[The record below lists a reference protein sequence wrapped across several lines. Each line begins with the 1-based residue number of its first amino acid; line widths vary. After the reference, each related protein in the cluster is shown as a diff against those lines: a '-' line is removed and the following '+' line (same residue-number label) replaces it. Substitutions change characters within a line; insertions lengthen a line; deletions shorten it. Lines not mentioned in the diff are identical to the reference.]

1 LAIRSLLDTH
11 ILIRRLVE
19 PHKLSKEQSRLIDE
33 AERNGDQSAVSAFSL
48 VELALLHI
56 GGRLE
61 DNGLQFLIDQLS
73 ANPAFTVLPITT
85 EVAREISAMGGT
97 LRDPADQTIV
107 ATARVHRLK
116 LLTADQRII
125 ESQLASVID

>member
-1 LAIRSLLDTH
+1 MAIRSLLDTH
-11 ILIRRLVE
+11 ILIRRLAE

-48 VELALLHI
+48 VELAWLHI

-61 DNGLQFLIDQLS
+61 DNSLRFLLDQLS

-85 EVAREISAMGGT
+85 EVAREVSAMGGT

-125 ESQLASVID
+125 ESQLAFVID